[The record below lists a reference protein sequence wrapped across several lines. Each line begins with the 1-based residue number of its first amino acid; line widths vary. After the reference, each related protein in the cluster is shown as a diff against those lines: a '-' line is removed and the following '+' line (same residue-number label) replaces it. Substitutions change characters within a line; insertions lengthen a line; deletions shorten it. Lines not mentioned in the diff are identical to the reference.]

1 MPSSFSGVRLK
12 VQLKLT
18 VNRLKMLQAKKKSL
32 NNKIRKELAL
42 LLEAGK
48 EESAK
53 IRVERVIM
61 EDFHTEALEILE
73 LYCELLL
80 SRFGYIE
87 QINQCDPAII
97 EAVHTI
103 IYAGMRISEVK
114 EFLAIRDQ
122 FAAKYGREFVVSA
135 LDNRDNTVNPR
146 IIHKLQVHTPEP
158 FLVNQYLSD
167 IAKAYNVNWKP
178 DDESLTSDMISNSE
192 DLLQDVPA
200 LSSTQ
205 VNKSPISDVPQGSN
219 SQENDKAEEL
229 GTHHDFPQTPVD
241 NPKSSSTSSSNSGGP
256 KSANDN
262 SGLPDLDELTR
273 RFEALKKRK

>member
-1 MPSSFSGVRLK
+1 MPSAFSAVRLK

-32 NNKIRKELAL
+32 NNKMRKELAL

-53 IRVERVIM
+53 IRVERVIL

-80 SRFGYIE
+80 ARFGYIE
-87 QINQCDPAII
+87 QINQCDPAIL

-103 IYAGMRISEVK
+103 IYAGTRISEVK
-114 EFLAIRDQ
+114 EFLSVRDQ
-122 FAAKYGREFVVSA
+122 FAAKYGREFVVTA
-135 LDNRDNTVNPR
+135 LDNRDSTVNPR

-158 FLVNQYLSD
+158 FLVNQYLLD
-167 IAKAYNVNWKP
+167 IAKAYNVDWKP
-178 DDESLTSDMISNSE
+178 DDESLISDMISNSE
-192 DLLQDVPA
+192 DLLQDVPT

-205 VNKSPISDVPQGSN
+205 IGDTQESIIPQETKN
-219 SQENDKAEEL
+219 QENDEPEI
-229 GTHHDFPQTPVD
+229 HPDFPQTPISHP
-241 NPKSSSTSSSNSGGP
+241 NASSNTETP
-256 KSANDN
+256 KPNA
-262 SGLPDLDELTR
+262 LPDFDELAR
-273 RFEALKKRK
+273 RFEALKKR